1 MGVRGRVV
9 VTILGLGAAVS
20 VVAALI
26 VTDVFSAQISSPE
39 PDVRARPSAF
49 EQGPPIP
56 LPPKPEQ
63 PVTQRARCRGVAVS
77 PDDDLVEVVGAHGE
91 STTFCLDRGVHR
103 VATPVQ
109 PSAGQK
115 LIGRPGAVVSGAKVI
130 DKWAESRPG
139 VWTASGQT
147 QESEPAGQNFPDLAR
162 PEARYNES
170 VFLDGRAL
178 ERVLDL
184 DRLAP
189 GRFYFDYES
198 DEIHIADEPSGHL
211 VEGSV
216 ATHVILG
223 TADEIEIRDLTIEKS
238 AGFGIEARGTE
249 DWVISG
255 NEIRFNHQIG
265 VCSGPRSRV
274 LDNHIHH
281 QGQMGICGSGDGILV
296 ERNEI
301 AFNNSAG
308 FATADGQCWD
318 AGGSKW
324 VLTTKLVVRDNYVHD
339 NYCHGLWT
347 DIDNRRTTYEGNW
360 IEDNRGTGLFHEISY
375 EATVRDNVV
384 RANRSVGIDIVS
396 SPDVDVADNL
406 VIDNG
411 DGILIRQSNRGS
423 GRFGPHVTN
432 NITVRDNTVEMRHG
446 LSGVLGLG
454 EDGGGSLRFLRNSY
468 RLTDPREGSFTLGG
482 DPLDFDQ
489 WQAEGHDRRGQV
501 YAR

>member
-1 MGVRGRVV
+1 MRARVV
-9 VTILGLGAAVS
+9 ATTIGLGAAVS
-20 VVAALI
+20 VIAALV
-26 VTDVFSAQISSPE
+26 VTDVFSAQISPGK
-39 PDVRARPSAF
+39 PDTSARPDAF
-49 EQGPPIP
+49 EQGPPIR
-56 LPPKPEQ
+56 LPPTPDR
-63 PVTQRARCRGVAVS
+63 PAPQRARCRGVAVS
-77 PDDDLVEVVGAHGE
+77 PDDDLVEVVEAHGG
-91 STTFCLDRGVHR
+91 STTFCLDKGVHR

-130 DKWAESRPG
+130 DKWDESRPG

-162 PEARYNES
+162 TEARYNES
-170 VFLDGRAL
+170 VFLDGRSL
-178 ERVLDL
+178 ERVLDP

-198 DEIHIADEPSGHL
+198 DQIHIADDPSGRL
-211 VEGSV
+211 VEGAV

-223 TADEIEIRDLTIEKS
+223 TADAVEIRDLTIEKS
-238 AGFGIEARGTE
+238 AGSGIEARGTSG
-249 DWVISG
+249 WVISG

-274 LDNHIHH
+274 LANHIHH

-296 ERNEI
+296 EGNEI

-347 DIDNRRTTYEGNW
+347 DIDNRRTTYQGNW
-360 IEDNRGTGLFHEISY
+360 IEDNRGAGLFHEISY
-375 EATVRDNVV
+375 EAIVRDNVL
-384 RANRSVGIDIVS
+384 RANQGAGIDIAS
-396 SPDVDVADNL
+396 SPDIEVADNL

-411 DGILIRQSNRGS
+411 DGILIRQSSRGS
-423 GRFGPHVTN
+423 GRFGPHVTS
-432 NITVRDNTVEMRHG
+432 NITVSDNTVVMRDG
-446 LSGVLGLG
+446 LSGVMGLG
-454 EDGGGSLRFLRNSY
+454 EDGAGSLRFLRNSY
-468 RLTDPREGSFTLGG
+468 QLAEPGQGFFTLGG
-482 DPLDFDQ
+482 DPVDFEQ
-489 WQAEGHDRRGQV
+489 WQAEGYDERGQV